1 MPSKPPFHKQ
11 ETRFS
16 CVPAC
21 LRMVLLTHGVDVEEG
36 DLRTR
41 CDSTILGTD
50 ALKAIDAVRDL
61 GFEGSAKYTLTLSE
75 LRELAKVGS
84 FPIVFVS
91 LLPIDALD
99 DIHSLVVLGF
109 SRREVNVLD
118 PLEGERSIPLQTFSA
133 AWGMRHN
140 LV

>member
-1 MPSKPPFHKQ
+1 
-11 ETRFS
+11 
-16 CVPAC
+16 
-21 LRMVLLTHGVDVEEG
+21 MVLLTHGVDVEEG

-140 LV
+140 LAIIVRR